1 VKGGKYTTQLVEQF
15 VFVLIQPKPNKTNAN
30 DMSCDSQ
37 ARLSL
42 DTQHKSLTEV
52 VQQLSAKASLLD
64 SAQLDH
70 IEGRL
75 TALAQK
81 MDSINQKTAA
91 TPEDAERNQKVC
103 SSSSA
108 DILLS
113 LSPVTWDHKMRTNTI
128 STQTVF
134 VNTHIATSYHPILC

>member
-1 VKGGKYTTQLVEQF
+1 
-15 VFVLIQPKPNKTNAN
+15 
-30 DMSCDSQ
+30 MSCDSQ

-103 SSSSA
+103 SSSA
-108 DILLS
+108 EHF
-113 LSPVTWDHKMRTNTI
+113 V
-128 STQTVF
+128 VF
-134 VNTHIATSYHPILC
+134 VTCYMGP

>member
-1 VKGGKYTTQLVEQF
+1 MKYGKYHTTLLVEQF
-15 VFVLIQPKPNKTNAN
+15 VFVLVQPMPHITNAS
-30 DMSCDSQ
+30 DTSCDSQ

-42 DTQHKSLTEV
+42 DTQHKSLVEV
-52 VQQLSAKASLLD
+52 AQLLSAKASLLD

-81 MDSINQKTAA
+81 MDSINEKTAA

-103 SSSSA
+103 SNSA
-108 DILLS
+108 GHCVVVVICYKG
-113 LSPVTWDHKMRTNTI
+113 P
-128 STQTVF
+128 
-134 VNTHIATSYHPILC
+134 